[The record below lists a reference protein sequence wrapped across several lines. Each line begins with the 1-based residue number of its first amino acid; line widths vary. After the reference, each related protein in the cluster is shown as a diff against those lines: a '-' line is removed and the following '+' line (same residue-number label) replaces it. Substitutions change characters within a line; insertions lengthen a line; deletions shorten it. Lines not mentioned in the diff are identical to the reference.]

1 MCVCGGGEVEAS
13 QIYCLSLFV
22 SVCGFTCVWVWVWVC
37 GKKKCVWKKKV
48 CDVGVCRCGCGGV
61 CMCRVVEASRIYCFR
76 SHTHSL

>member
-37 GKKKCVWKKKV
+37 GKKKCVMCV
-48 CDVGVCRCGCGGV
+48 CAGVGVGVCV
-61 CMCRVVEASRIYCFR
+61 CVG
-76 SHTHSL
+76 